1 MKSFLKKIIHKFS
14 YAFQGLIHGLM
25 HDRSIQIQAVIGF
38 VVICIGFY
46 FHFCIQE
53 WVIVIS
59 MILLVV
65 ASEFANSVIEE
76 ICDTLYPD
84 YDERAKKIKDYAA
97 AFVLLVSFIAA
108 IVGIYILKGYIV

>member
-1 MKSFLKKIIHKFS
+1 MKSFLKKVIHKFS

-25 HDRSIQIQAVIGF
+25 HDRSIQIQVFIGF
-38 VVICIGFY
+38 MVICIGFY
-46 FHFCIQE
+46 FHFSMQE
-53 WVIVIS
+53 WVMITS

-76 ICDTLYPD
+76 ICDAIYPN
-84 YDERAKKIKDYAA
+84 YDQRAKKIKDYAA

-108 IVGIYILKGYIV
+108 IVGFYILKGYIL